1 MTRGVKPA
9 PCAHTARTNALPAL
23 RQNRY
28 IPARPQSC
36 DLRTRAIPTVTR
48 HSRHGRNDT
57 ANAVWV
63 NSPSGVQIPEP
74 PPLNSGFPW
83 RGSAGGPLLSRV
95 QGSCAHNA
103 ASIR

>member
-1 MTRGVKPA
+1 MTGLTR
-9 PCAHTARTNALPAL
+9 CAHRLRTDALPSL
-23 RQNRY
+23 RRSRRN
-28 IPARPQSC
+28 PARAMPC
-36 DLRTRAIPTVTR
+36 DLQKRTIPTVTDR
-48 HSRHGRNDT
+48 SRHGRNDT

-74 PPLNSGFPW
+74 PPLNSGFPR